1 MIGTVG
7 ENASLRR
14 ATCFKVSDAI
24 TLAAFTHPPIK
35 SSTEVHLGKFGSIVA
50 LENKNANDENTVE
63 IQRNICQH
71 IVGMNPLKIGVLGSD
86 KPTENKDDE
95 RCLIFQEYLLDS
107 SVTVAEVLQENNI
120 SILDFHRYECGE
132 VITDTDK
139 QFDENVKNIAEATG
153 N

>member
-1 MIGTVG
+1 MIGAVG

-14 ATCFKVSDAI
+14 ATCFKASKAI
-24 TLAAFTHPPIK
+24 TLAAFTHPPTK
-35 SSTEVHLGKFGSIVA
+35 SLTEVQLGKFGSIVA
-50 LENKNANDENTVE
+50 LENKNNNDENTIE

-71 IVGMNPLKIGVLGSD
+71 IVGMNPLKIGAFGSD
-86 KPTENKDDE
+86 EPTENKDDE

-120 SILDFHRYECGE
+120 SIFDFHRYECGE
-132 VITDTDK
+132 NITNTVN
-139 QFDENVKNIAEATG
+139 QLDESVNKIADAAG

>member
-1 MIGTVG
+1 MIGSVG

-14 ATCFKVSDAI
+14 ATCFKVSDAL

-35 SSTEVHLGKFGSIVA
+35 SSTAVQLGKFGSIVA
-50 LENKNANDENTVE
+50 LENKGSNDENTIE

-71 IVGMNPLKIGVLGSD
+71 IVGMNPLKIGVFGSD

-107 SVTVAEVLQENNI
+107 SVTVAEVLQENNM
-120 SILDFHRYECGE
+120 SIYEFHRYECGE
-132 VITDTDK
+132 AIANTAE
-139 QFDENVKNIAEATG
+139 QLGENVTKVAEAAG

>member
-1 MIGTVG
+1 MIGAVG

-14 ATCFKVSDAI
+14 ATCFKASEAV

-35 SSTEVHLGKFGSIVA
+35 SSTHVQLGKFGSIVA
-50 LENKNANDENTVE
+50 LENKNSNDENTIE

-71 IVGMNPLKIGVLGSD
+71 IVGMNPVKIGVSGSD

-120 SILDFHRYECGE
+120 SIFDFHRYECGE
-132 VITDTDK
+132 VITNTVE
-139 QFDENVKNIAEATG
+139 QLGENVNKVAEAAG